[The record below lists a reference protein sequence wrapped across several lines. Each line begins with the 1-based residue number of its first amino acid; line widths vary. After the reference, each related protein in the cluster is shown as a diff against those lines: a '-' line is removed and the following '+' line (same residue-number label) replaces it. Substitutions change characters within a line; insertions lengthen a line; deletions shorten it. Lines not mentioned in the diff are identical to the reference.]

1 MFKQSDALE
10 KVDPELFSR
19 VMQLSAQIGGK
30 EEHFNN
36 LQTEYRK
43 LASTWLLAALGA
55 SGYLLQSSSGLPFD
69 HWYIVFGVSVA
80 ASVGIAI
87 LWMLD
92 LKVYQ
97 VLLDGFFK
105 EGVRLESENYQ
116 WLPPFRINILCSQET
131 GDIRT
136 KVQYYYFCSIVLLL
150 VLADISVWNIGTLAH
165 LPGCRIAATLLIV
178 LVMAGIQLKLFRA
191 GLRDKKAFPG
201 TEFGLLIGQWRAN
214 RTKDSEKP

>member
-10 KVDPELFSR
+10 KVDPELFST

-43 LASTWLLAALGA
+43 LASTWSLAALGA

-116 WLPPFRINILCSQET
+116 WLPSVSISCVRRKQAISVPR
-131 GDIRT
+131 
-136 KVQYYYFCSIVLLL
+136 CSIIISAASYYCWCW
-150 VLADISVWNIGTLAH
+150 ADISVWNIGALAH
-165 LPGCRIAATLLIV
+165 LQGCRIAANLLIV
-178 LVMAGIQLKLFRA
+178 LVMAGVQLKLFRA

-201 TEFGLLIGQWRAN
+201 TEFVLLIDQWRAN